1 MSTRVN
7 LVLISSKSE
16 SKASQSNQVGVM
28 QATKGESDA
37 IALAIYSYIG
47 HIVQYFEHNKAE
59 NA

>member
-1 MSTRVN
+1 MSTLVN

-37 IALAIYSYIG
+37 IALAIHSYIG